1 MWYPFLGFLGRH
13 RALEILAFVFFYK
26 FADNLAQALWAFG
39 FAYVFYLAVEPY
51 FRRLWPERLASTSP
65 AYLRRDFRDNY
76 VVMVASAYETEG
88 DLDAARDRLALLD
101 AKDPARPAVE
111 LAERLAQVGG
121 SIQDIA
127 RLEHLVAA
135 LVAPPSTADP
145 SAEGR

>member
-1 MWYPFLGFLGRH
+1 MSASARRWLTWGIAGIVAGAVLG
-13 RALEILAFVFFYK
+13 LAIG
-26 FADNLAQALWAFG
+26 WW
-39 FAYVFYLAVEPY
+39 
-51 FRRLWPERLASTSP
+51 LWPVRLASTSP

-76 VVMVASAYETEG
+76 IVMVASAYEAEG
-88 DLDAARDRLALLD
+88 DLDAARDRLALLEPT
-101 AKDPARPAVE
+101 DPARPAVE

-121 SIQDIA
+121 SVQDIA